1 MDRYARQMRL
11 AEVGRPGQARIEAA
25 RIDVPLSGL
34 AAEVAVRYLA
44 AAGVGFVRVRDAAL
58 AGTAR
63 SIQSGVDV
71 EIDPR
76 LEATDETMTFGL
88 ADPIAREV
96 ASGAHAALR
105 GLRAAL
111 QVDS

>member
-25 RIDVPLSGL
+25 RIDVPLSGF

-44 AAGVGFVRVRDAAL
+44 GAGVKFVRVRDAAV
-58 AGTAR
+58 AETAR
-63 SIQSGVDV
+63 SIHSGVDV

-76 LEATDETMTFGL
+76 LEATAETTTFGL
-88 ADPIAREV
+88 TDPITRQV
-96 ASGAHAALR
+96 AFGAHAALR
-105 GLRAAL
+105 GLRTAL
-111 QVDS
+111 RVDS